1 VTVTWRFTQSK
12 EDAMLGQ
19 DNDFNLDNDA
29 LPPLKE
35 ESNNRTFI
43 IAAGILAGVVFL
55 SIACMAAYALIIL
68 PRQKATT
75 AAQEATIQAQNLQVA
90 QAMTQTAAASAAQEA
105 TIQAQTAQVAQAMTQ
120 TANVPAKTPTAIL
133 SPTPVLA
140 VLNSPTAI
148 IDPLV
153 ATNAALQTQAALAT
167 PTVTAT
173 AAMPQTGFA
182 DEVGLPGLVIL
193 AVALVVV
200 IFLARRLRA
209 SPAK

>member
-1 VTVTWRFTQSK
+1 
-12 EDAMLGQ
+12 MLGQ

-68 PRQKATT
+68 PRQKAAT

-120 TANVPAKTPTAIL
+120 TANVPARTPTAIL

-153 ATNAALQTQAALAT
+153 ATNAAIQTQTAQALKT

-193 AVALVVV
+193 AVALVAV
-200 IFLARRLRA
+200 ILLARRLRA

>member
-1 VTVTWRFTQSK
+1 
-12 EDAMLGQ
+12 MLGQ

-35 ESNNRTFI
+35 ESNNRTFL

-68 PRQKATT
+68 PRQKADT
-75 AAQEATIQAQNLQVA
+75 AAQEATIQAQN
-90 QAMTQTAAASAAQEA
+90 
-105 TIQAQTAQVAQAMTQ
+105 AQVAQAMTQ
-120 TANVPAKTPTAIL
+120 TADASAWTPTAL
-133 SPTPVLA
+133 PSPLATTTTTPGRTPSPTPVLA
-140 VLNSPTAI
+140 VLNSPTAV

-153 ATNAALQTQAALAT
+153 ATNAAIQTQAALASRT

-173 AAMPQTGFA
+173 AAMPKSGFA
-182 DEVGLPGLVIL
+182 DEVGLPGLVTL

-200 IFLARRLRA
+200 ILLARRLRA
-209 SPAK
+209 APVNKKT